1 MSSFADW
8 KRVFEVNMHK
18 IIKDI
23 AEKSEVKQ
31 AIIDYNQEQLSQGID
46 SLGQRI
52 ETIASQEQN
61 SGYPYSKYT
70 VKIRGSEGLQ
80 VNNVDLN
87 YTGQLWNSMEVE
99 VSEKGMKVMADTK
112 KSGGDVKDNFES
124 RFDFFGLTE
133 KNKKGFAIWVLSDY
147 LKPALLQLFTSAK
160 TSL

>member
-1 MSSFADW
+1 MASFSDW
-8 KRVFEVNMHK
+8 LKVFEVNIHDV
-18 IIKDI
+18 IKDI

-31 AIIDYNQEQLSQGID
+31 SIIDYNQEQLSQGID

-80 VNNVDLN
+80 VNNVDLKV
-87 YTGQLWNSMEVE
+87 TGQLWDSMEVE
-99 VSEKGMKVMADTK
+99 VANEGMIVNADTN
-112 KSGGDVKDNFES
+112 KSGGDVMDNFES
-124 RFDFFGLTE
+124 RFDFWGLTK

-147 LKPALLQLFTSAK
+147 LKPALLKFFTTAK